1 MKCKRKLS
9 ERKNFFFVD
18 FSFYCVIIKIV
29 QENLYFRRVYFIMLN
44 RKFLLTAGAVVLLA
58 ACGSKSTSTSSN
70 TNSTAANKFSI
81 VMVTDGKLD
90 DKSFNQSSW
99 EAMQEWGK
107 ETGRKKGK
115 DGYNAIESAG
125 QSEFANNFNTAVKDK
140 YDLIYG
146 TGFTL
151 LDAITKAAAENPN
164 NHFVSIDSV
173 IDAKY
178 TNGASLLFAEE
189 EAAYLAGIAAA
200 KTTKTNHIGYIGGVE
215 NATLIHFEAGF
226 IAGAKSVNK
235 DIVVDTQYVGSFSDA
250 AKGKTIANTM
260 YASGADIIYG
270 AAGGAGLGIFSAATD
285 LMQADSSKSLWV
297 VGVDLDQHEQGKYK
311 VGGQEKSV
319 TLTSTLKKVGE
330 ALVQFAKQTE
340 KEGFKTGVTTYTLK
354 NGGVDLTDGQ
364 LTDAIKAD
372 VKTAKQAIIDGKI
385 KVPNTREDLKTF
397 LEGLK

>member
-1 MKCKRKLS
+1 
-9 ERKNFFFVD
+9 
-18 FSFYCVIIKIV
+18 
-29 QENLYFRRVYFIMLN
+29 MLN